1 LHPCYLCSK
10 NNNDNHDNHENY
22 DNHDNSF
29 NLTTTITMTTIT
41 LPTLIVDR
49 AIATANIERMYAK
62 ARAAGAVLR
71 PHFKTHQSLEVGR
84 WFREAGVDRIAV
96 SSVSMARQ
104 FAADGWK
111 DIMIAFPVNLREM
124 DEINGL
130 AARLRLGM
138 VVSAPGV
145 MLLLEEKLRAPA
157 DVYLKI
163 DVGTHRTGFNPLD
176 IDAIRLALEQSAE
189 NPLITITGLVAHAGH
204 TYHAKSPKEIL
215 AIQKDAMDALNDLKN
230 ALANN
235 FPRLLISW
243 GDTPSCSL
251 ATTFYGAGELRP
263 GNFVYYDHMQWQLGV
278 CRQEDLAAVMAAPV
292 VAMHTERNEMVIY
305 GGAVHLSKEQALCP
319 EGKSHFGMMVLLDE
333 YGKCKFPEKN
343 CYVRRISQEHGI
355 ISLPAEMMEQFKP
368 GDLVGIVPV
377 HSCLTADLLRN
388 NTRII

>member
-1 LHPCYLCSK
+1 
-10 NNNDNHDNHENY
+10 
-22 DNHDNSF
+22 
-29 NLTTTITMTTIT
+29 MTTIS

-49 AIATANIERMYAK
+49 AIATANIERMFAK

-130 AARLRLGM
+130 ASRHRLGL

-145 MLLLEEKLRAPA
+145 MLLLAEELRAPA

-176 IDAIRLALEQSAE
+176 IVAIRLALEQSVE
-189 NPLITITGLVAHAGH
+189 NPLITINGLVAHAGH
-204 TYHAKSPKEIL
+204 TYHAKSSPNEIL
-215 AIQKDAMDALNDLKN
+215 AIQKDAMDVLNGLKN
-230 ALANN
+230 TLANN

-263 GNFVYYDHMQWQLGV
+263 GNFVYYDLMQWQLGV
-278 CRQEDLAAVMAAPV
+278 CSQEDLAAVMAAPV
-292 VAMHTERNEMVIY
+292 VAMHTERNEMVIF
-305 GGAVHLSKEQALCP
+305 GGAVHLSKEQSLCP
-319 EGKSHFGMMVLLDE
+319 EGKTHFGMMVLLDE
-333 YGKCKFPEKN
+333 YGKWRFPEKKY
-343 CYVRRISQEHGI
+343 YVRRISQEHGI

-377 HSCLTADLLRN
+377 HSCLAADLLRN

>member
-1 LHPCYLCSK
+1 MTS
-10 NNNDNHDNHENY
+10 
-22 DNHDNSF
+22 
-29 NLTTTITMTTIT
+29 TTTMTTIS

-49 AIATANIERMYAK
+49 AKATANIERMFAK

-71 PHFKTHQSLEVGR
+71 PHFKTHQSLEVGS

-111 DIMIAFPVNLREM
+111 DIMIAFPVNLLEM
-124 DEINGL
+124 DEINRL
-130 AARLRLGM
+130 AARMRLGL

-145 MLLLEEKLRAPA
+145 MLLLVEKLRAPA

-163 DVGTHRTGFNPLD
+163 DVGTHRTGFDPNDLN
-176 IDAIRLALEQSAE
+176 AIETALEQSAE
-189 NPLITITGLVAHAGH
+189 NPLITINGLVAHAGH
-204 TYHAKSPKEIL
+204 SYHAKSPKEIL
-215 AIQKDAMDALNDLKN
+215 AIQKDAMDVLNGLKN
-230 ALANN
+230 ALAPE

-251 ATTFYGAGELRP
+251 ATAFYGAGELRP
-263 GNFVYYDHMQWQLGV
+263 GNFVYYDLMQWQLGV
-278 CRQEDLAAVMAAPV
+278 CMQEDIAAVMAAPV
-292 VAMHTERNEMVIY
+292 VALHPERNELVVY

-333 YGKCKFPEKN
+333 YGKWKFPEKN

-355 ISLPAEMMEQFKP
+355 ISLPKEMMEQFKP
-368 GDLVGIVPV
+368 GDRVGIVPV
-377 HSCLTADLLRN
+377 HSCLAADLLRN
-388 NTRII
+388 DTRII